1 MSSFDIDD
9 FVVQLREAAQQSDA
23 QTRVRALMDTAFSD
37 PQAIDAAMP
46 DYDNDDEILFE
57 DDSVSIWFC
66 RFMPGLH
73 VPPHDHQTNATIG
86 VYRGAEN
93 NHFYLRESDRLVHK
107 STRRLGAGE
116 VISIKPDG
124 IHSVEAAGQT
134 PSRAIHVYLAKL
146 TTIERSL
153 FDWNSGSAAP
163 FTDNNYESMIKAG

>member
-1 MSSFDIDD
+1 MSKFDIDD
-9 FVVQLREAAQQSDA
+9 FVKQLREAAQQNNA
-23 QTRVRALMDTAFSD
+23 QTRVRALMDAAFSN

-46 DYDNDDEILFE
+46 NYDNDDEILFE
-57 DDSVSIWFC
+57 DDTVSIWFC

-73 VPPHDHQTNATIG
+73 VPPHDHQTDATIG

-107 STRRLGAGE
+107 TTRRLGAGE

-124 IHSVEAAGQT
+124 IHSVEAADQK

-153 FDWNSGSAAP
+153 FDWSNGSAAP
-163 FTDNNYESMIKAG
+163 FTDANYESMKRFG